1 MTTAVTSSTKSLADL
16 TAPKAKAEKTTAEE
30 SQDRFLKLL
39 VAQLNN
45 QDPMNPMDNAQTTSQ
60 MAQIN
65 TVSGIQNLNESVKSL
80 TSQFTSMQM
89 LQGTQMVGRDV
100 LVQSN
105 VLSMQNGIAKG
116 TIDLSGPTDAV
127 TINIQSAGGQTIDTI
142 NVGGLPAGKYN
153 FNWDASNFPGTTSA
167 NFAVKATMSG
177 REVTTTP
184 YARDTVSSVGL
195 EKGAMTVQLQGRNP
209 VSYSDIK
216 SIL

>member
-16 TAPKAKAEKTTAEE
+16 TAPKGKAGQTDAEA

-65 TVSGIQNLNESVKSL
+65 TVSGIQNLNETVKSL

-100 LVQSN
+100 LVESN
-105 VLSMQNGIAKG
+105 TLSVKDGVASG

-153 FNWDASNFPGTTSA
+153 FNWDASNFPGTSSA

-177 REVTTTP
+177 KDVATTP
-184 YARDTVSSVGL
+184 FARDTVSSVGL
-195 EKGAMTVQLQGRNP
+195 ENGAMTVQLQGRNP

-216 SIL
+216 AIL

>member
-1 MTTAVTSSTKSLADL
+1 MTTAVTSTSKLADL
-16 TAPKAKAEKTTAEE
+16 TAPKAKATKSDAEE

-65 TVSGIQNLNESVKSL
+65 TVSGIQNLNDTVKSL

-105 VLSMQNGIAKG
+105 TLSVKNGEARG
-116 TIDLSGPTDAV
+116 VIDLSGSTDAV
-127 TINIQSAGGQTIDTI
+127 TINIQTAGGQTIDTI
-142 NVGGLPAGKYN
+142 NLAGLPAGKHN
-153 FNWDASNFPGTTSA
+153 FSWDASAYPANSVPNFS
-167 NFAVKATMSG
+167 VKATMSG
-177 REVTTTP
+177 KDVSSTS
-184 YARDTVSSVGL
+184 YARDTVASVGM
-195 EKGAMTVQLQGRNP
+195 ENGAMTVQLQGRNP

-216 SIL
+216 TIL